1 MIVIGADTHKSSYAL
16 AAVDA
21 ATGVVVGDLEVRA
34 DEDGHRRALRWAR
47 ALEAQCVWAL
57 EDFRGVSGRLERAV
71 LSAGEHVLRV

>member
-21 ATGVVVGDLEVRA
+21 DVGVLVGELEVRA

-47 ALEAQCVWAL
+47 AWRSSE
-57 EDFRGVSGRLERAV
+57 SGRWRIVAAFRV
-71 LSAGEHVLRV
+71 AWSALW